1 MEFPFDVDALL
12 PERITVLD
20 QHLRPPARR
29 PGTTTPARVDL
40 QQQIMTIV
48 DELGKASAKVLESL
62 HGAQHL
68 PAPITS
74 ASRMQSNRHVMYVLK
89 DTSARPAGKGAIV
102 GFLKVGYKKL
112 FVLDD
117 REAHNEVEPLCILDF
132 YIHESLQRH
141 GHGREL
147 FQYMLQK
154 ERVEP
159 HQLAID
165 RPSQKLLKFLNK
177 HYNLETTV
185 PQVNNF
191 VIFEGFFAHQH
202 RPPATSLRASRH
214 SRAAAVD
221 LMPAEQE
228 LLRSL
233 RLCPPH
239 PTARLLLAPDPGGSP
254 AQRRRTSLFPII
266 SHFFYRGTPPGL
278 VAQSCYYSRHGRLN
292 SSSPNTGNQEQKQG
306 EQETENRSTSEE
318 QVLSQD
324 GSGEEAMHTVPPQ
337 ASAPPAQSWT
347 VGGDM
352 FNASR
357 LSPIVG
363 PFYASATRDPSMEE
377 HLAVMYERLRQEL
390 PNLFLHSHDYTLYSS
405 DVEFINEILNIRTKG
420 RTWYIL
426 SLTLCRFLAWNYF
439 AQLRLEVLQLTRHP
453 ENWTLQARWR
463 LVGLPIHL
471 LFLRFYKRDK
481 EELYRTYDAYSTFYL
496 NSNGLI
502 CRHRLDKLMP
512 SHSPPTPVKKLLVG
526 ALVALG
532 LSEPE
537 PNLQLCSKD

>member
-1 MEFPFDVDALL
+1 MDGSDVVWGGSSRAQWAMEFPFNVDALL

-29 PGTTTPARVDL
+29 PGTTTTARVDL

-48 DELGKASAKVLESL
+48 DELGKASAK
-62 HGAQHL
+62 AQHL

-89 DTSARPAGKGAIV
+89 DTSVRPAGKGAII

-141 GHGREL
+141 GHGQEL

-165 RPSQKLLKFLNK
+165 RPSPKLLKFLNK
-177 HYNLETTV
+177 HYNLESTV

-202 RPPATSLRASRH
+202 RPPAPSLRATRH
-214 SRAAAVD
+214 SHAAEVETTPAEHPLTKCSSTPPEFPFDVMALPQSCFCNGAELSSSPGGTVVSGSRAPARKLPPKRAEGDIKPYSSSDREFLKVAVEPPWP
-221 LMPAEQE
+221 LNRAPRRATLATHPPPRSSSLGNSPERGPLRPFVPEQE

-239 PTARLLLAPDPGGSP
+239 PTARLLLATDPGGSP
-254 AQRRRTSLFPII
+254 AQRRRTRETS
-266 SHFFYRGTPPGL
+266 PGL
-278 VAQSCYYSRHGRLN
+278 VDQSCCYSRPEGLN
-292 SSSPNTGNQEQKQG
+292 SSSPTTGNQELKQG
-306 EQETENRSTSEE
+306 RQETENRSASEK

-324 GSGEEAMHTVPPQ
+324 GSGEDPMHTVPPQ
-337 ASAPPAQSWT
+337 AQAPPAQSWT

-352 FNASR
+352 FNAR
-357 LSPIVG
+357 
-363 PFYASATRDPSMEE
+363 
-377 HLAVMYERLRQEL
+377 
-390 PNLFLHSHDYTLYSS
+390 
-405 DVEFINEILNIRTKG
+405 FIR
-420 RTWYIL
+420 
-426 SLTLCRFLAWNYF
+426 
-439 AQLRLEVLQLTRHP
+439 
-453 ENWTLQARWR
+453 
-463 LVGLPIHL
+463 
-471 LFLRFYKRDK
+471 
-481 EELYRTYDAYSTFYL
+481 
-496 NSNGLI
+496 
-502 CRHRLDKLMP
+502 
-512 SHSPPTPVKKLLVG
+512 
-526 ALVALG
+526 
-532 LSEPE
+532 
-537 PNLQLCSKD
+537 NLQERRGTRPW

>member
-48 DELGKASAKVLESL
+48 DELGKASAK
-62 HGAQHL
+62 AQHL

-89 DTSARPAGKGAIV
+89 DTSARPAGKGAII

-132 YIHESLQRH
+132 YIHESVQRH

-202 RPPATSLRASRH
+202 RPPAPSLRATRH

-221 LMPAEQE
+221 PTPAAPARKLPPKRAEGDIKPYSSSDREFLKVAVEPPWPLNRAPRRATPPAHPPPRSSSLGNSPERGPLRPFVPEQE

-239 PTARLLLAPDPGGSP
+239 PTARLLLATDPGGSP
-254 AQRRRTSLFPII
+254 AQRRRT
-266 SHFFYRGTPPGL
+266 RGTPPGL
-278 VAQSCYYSRHGRLN
+278 VAQSCCYSRHGGLN
-292 SSSPNTGNQEQKQG
+292 SSSPNTGLPMK
-306 EQETENRSTSEE
+306 
-318 QVLSQD
+318 
-324 GSGEEAMHTVPPQ
+324 
-337 ASAPPAQSWT
+337 
-347 VGGDM
+347 
-352 FNASR
+352 SR
-357 LSPIVG
+357 
-363 PFYASATRDPSMEE
+363 F
-377 HLAVMYERLRQEL
+377 
-390 PNLFLHSHDYTLYSS
+390 SHRMGL
-405 DVEFINEILNIRTKG
+405 G
-420 RTWYIL
+420 RNPCTQ
-426 SLTLCRFLAWNYF
+426 F
-439 AQLRLEVLQLTRHP
+439 
-453 ENWTLQARWR
+453 
-463 LVGLPIHL
+463 
-471 LFLRFYKRDK
+471 
-481 EELYRTYDAYSTFYL
+481 
-496 NSNGLI
+496 
-502 CRHRLDKLMP
+502 RHRPRPHQP
-512 SHSPPTPVKKLLVG
+512 SPGQWVGTCSTPGSFETCRNV
-526 ALVALG
+526 AALG
-532 LSEPE
+532 LGDRSPLSH
-537 PNLQLCSKD
+537 LQSQYYFYRYRRQPKPPLIMDVFIHSFNRLSYQRQIICILFLTRTIKVFIFYHESYWKT

>member
-48 DELGKASAKVLESL
+48 DELGKASAK
-62 HGAQHL
+62 AQHL

-74 ASRMQSNRHVMYVLK
+74 ASRMQSNRHVMYILK
-89 DTSARPAGKGAIV
+89 DTSARMAGKGAIV

-141 GHGREL
+141 GHGRDL

-202 RPPATSLRASRH
+202 RPPATSLRATRH
-214 SRAAAVD
+214 SCAAAVD
-221 LMPAEQE
+221 PMPAAPARKLPPKRAEGDIKPYSSSDRECSDFSFFYSNLCCHDSLPFPFSSLSCSFFSLSPVLKVAVEPPWPLNRAPRRATPPAHPPPRSSSLGNSPERGPLRPFVPEQE

-239 PTARLLLAPDPGGSP
+239 PTARLLLATDPGGSP
-254 AQRRRTSLFPII
+254 AQRRRTSSLPR
-266 SHFFYRGTPPGL
+266 SDE
-278 VAQSCYYSRHGRLN
+278 SR
-292 SSSPNTGNQEQKQG
+292 
-306 EQETENRSTSEE
+306 
-318 QVLSQD
+318 
-324 GSGEEAMHTVPPQ
+324 
-337 ASAPPAQSWT
+337 
-347 VGGDM
+347 
-352 FNASR
+352 
-357 LSPIVG
+357 
-363 PFYASATRDPSMEE
+363 Y
-377 HLAVMYERLRQEL
+377 
-390 PNLFLHSHDYTLYSS
+390 
-405 DVEFINEILNIRTKG
+405 
-420 RTWYIL
+420 
-426 SLTLCRFLAWNYF
+426 
-439 AQLRLEVLQLTRHP
+439 
-453 ENWTLQARWR
+453 
-463 LVGLPIHL
+463 
-471 LFLRFYKRDK
+471 
-481 EELYRTYDAYSTFYL
+481 
-496 NSNGLI
+496 
-502 CRHRLDKLMP
+502 
-512 SHSPPTPVKKLLVG
+512 
-526 ALVALG
+526 
-532 LSEPE
+532 
-537 PNLQLCSKD
+537 

>member
-1 MEFPFDVDALL
+1 MEFSFDVDALL

-48 DELGKASAKVLESL
+48 DELGKASAK
-62 HGAQHL
+62 AQHL

-89 DTSARPAGKGAIV
+89 DTSARPAGKGAII

-147 FQYMLQK
+147 FHYMLQK

-202 RPPATSLRASRH
+202 PPARKLPPKRAEGDIKPYSSSDREFLKVAVEPPWPLNRAPRRATPPAHPPPRSSSLGSSPERGPLRPF
-214 SRAAAVD
+214 V
-221 LMPAEQE
+221 PEQD

-239 PTARLLLAPDPGGSP
+239 PTARLLLATDPGGSP
-254 AQRRRTSLFPII
+254 AQRRRT
-266 SHFFYRGTPPGL
+266 RGAPPGL
-278 VAQSCYYSRHGRLN
+278 VAQSCCYSRHGGLS
-292 SSSPNTGNQEQKQG
+292 SSSPNIGHQESKQG
-306 EQETENRSTSEE
+306 EQETENRSAGQE
-318 QVLSQD
+318 QGLSQT
-324 GSGEEAMHTVPPQ
+324 GSGEEATHTVPRET
-337 ASAPPAQSWT
+337 QSWT
-347 VGGDM
+347 MGGD
-352 FNASR
+352 
-357 LSPIVG
+357 
-363 PFYASATRDPSMEE
+363 
-377 HLAVMYERLRQEL
+377 
-390 PNLFLHSHDYTLYSS
+390 
-405 DVEFINEILNIRTKG
+405 ILNARFIR
-420 RTWYIL
+420 
-426 SLTLCRFLAWNYF
+426 
-439 AQLRLEVLQLTRHP
+439 
-453 ENWTLQARWR
+453 
-463 LVGLPIHL
+463 
-471 LFLRFYKRDK
+471 
-481 EELYRTYDAYSTFYL
+481 
-496 NSNGLI
+496 
-502 CRHRLDKLMP
+502 
-512 SHSPPTPVKKLLVG
+512 
-526 ALVALG
+526 
-532 LSEPE
+532 
-537 PNLQLCSKD
+537 NLQDRRSTRPW